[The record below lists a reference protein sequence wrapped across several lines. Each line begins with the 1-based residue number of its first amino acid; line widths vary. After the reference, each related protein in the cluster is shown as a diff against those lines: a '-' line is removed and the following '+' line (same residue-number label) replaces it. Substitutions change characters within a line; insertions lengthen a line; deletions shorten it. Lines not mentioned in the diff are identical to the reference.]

1 MTTRTRS
8 MNAKLTR
15 TSNLSAPGTSLIQA
29 IYSSQGR
36 QNVAFSYLLGNLQ
49 TQKRLLNFAKY
60 GYNNGYN
67 TGLYN

>member
-1 MTTRTRS
+1 MTRTRN

-15 TSNLSAPGTSLIQA
+15 TSILSAPGTSLIQA
-29 IYSSQGR
+29 IYSSQRR

-49 TQKRLLNFAKY
+49 TQKRLVNYLKY

-67 TGLYN
+67 TGFYN